1 MIAFAATRLGVCA
14 VCAVG
19 SIILAYDWCMSRAN
33 IDVDGDACA
42 AVMRRYQLTT
52 KREAVDLALQS
63 LAAEPFRLEEA
74 RRMRGSGWGGD
85 LDEMRGRGD
94 GPR

>member
-14 VCAVG
+14 VG
-19 SIILAYDWCMSRAN
+19 STILAYDWCMLRAN
-33 IDVDGDACA
+33 IDACA

-63 LAAEPFRLEEA
+63 LAAEAFRLEEA
-74 RRMRGSGWGGD
+74 RRMRGPGWGGD
-85 LDEMRGRGD
+85 LDEVRGRGD